1 MSRHVFNPI
10 RSSLIALSTAVL
22 ALQSTAA
29 FAQTAAQGQAP
40 STGAQASAPASPQT
54 PASANRQAYAAQYEA
69 WAQQNCVD
77 QRNGNLA
84 AGAIIG
90 GALGAIAG
98 SALTHGHTSATLAG
112 GAVGAVAGAGIAAS
126 ASSCPPGYI
135 VRAGAPTFVYE
146 EPYFPE
152 TVVYE
157 DGPYAPWVW
166 VGDHWVYESWHH
178 VYRYGRPH
186 VVYHWR

>member
-1 MSRHVFNPI
+1 MSRQIVKPI
-10 RSSLIALSTAVL
+10 HASLVALAATVL
-22 ALQSTAA
+22 AAQSTVAL
-29 FAQTAAQGQAP
+29 AQSAAQGQP
-40 STGAQASAPASPQT
+40 S
-54 PASANRQAYAAQYEA
+54 SANVQSSPGAVQSSPATGQAYAAQYEP

-77 QRNGNLA
+77 QRTGNTA

-112 GAVGAVAGAGIAAS
+112 GAAGAVAGAEIG
-126 ASSCPPGYI
+126 ASSTTCPPGY
-135 VRAGAPTFVYE
+135 VVQTGAPTFVYDG
-146 EPYFPE
+146 PYYPE

-157 DGPYAPWVW
+157 AGAYTPWVW
-166 VGDHWVYESWHH
+166 VDGHWIYEPWRH
-178 VYRYGRPH
+178 VYRYGRPR